1 MKKRAVLF
9 DMDGTLV
16 DSEPLHFTAML
27 EAAMAKG
34 HSIPP
39 GFGEAIT
46 GKSAAE
52 CHAALVA
59 ATGLPM
65 TLPDFV
71 AAKNASYLQAAHRLK
86 LRDRAAQVLDAVAR
100 SGQGM
105 AIVSNS
111 DRMIADAN
119 LRATGL
125 LRPDLISVTRND
137 VRQGKPHPEPYLRAA
152 YLLDVAPADCIV
164 VEDSAPGA
172 AAGLAA
178 GMTVIGWPEPHR
190 ADIAFPPGTILAPP
204 DGLIPLLHRCLMGE
218 AVATA

>member
-1 MKKRAVLF
+1 MRKRPVLF

-16 DSEPLHFTAML
+16 DSEPLHFASML
-27 EAAMAKG
+27 EAVTAKG
-34 HSIPP
+34 HSIPS

-52 CHAALVA
+52 CHAVLVA
-59 ATGLPM
+59 ATGLAM

-71 AAKNASYLQAAHRLK
+71 AAKNAVYLREAHRLK
-86 LRDRAAQVLDAVAR
+86 LRDGAALVLDVMAR
-100 SGQGM
+100 SGQPM

-152 YLLDVAPADCIV
+152 YLLNVAPADCIV
-164 VEDSAPGA
+164 VEDSIPGA

-178 GMTVIGWPEPHR
+178 GMTVIGWPEPR
-190 ADIAFPPGTILAPP
+190 RTDIAFPLGTILASP
-204 DGLIPLLHRCLMGE
+204 DDLLPVLSRCLMGE
-218 AVATA
+218 AATTA